1 TWEKA
6 KRPTA
11 RGLSLSTN
19 QNPVKEAATGQ
30 RQLMFHVAGR
40 TEYRGG
46 GFSVTPEFMG
56 RRAEIWSEVV
66 ADLRA
71 LVNALGKAD
80 LNETEKFRG
89 ADFATLMKAAAKCEG
104 WEAEAKQMLAEMAG
118 MQVRVVADKNLG
130 VSVL

>member
-1 TWEKA
+1 
-6 KRPTA
+6 
-11 RGLSLSTN
+11 
-19 QNPVKEAATGQ
+19 
-30 RQLMFHVAGR
+30 
-40 TEYRGG
+40 
-46 GFSVTPEFMG
+46 MG
-56 RRAEIWSEVV
+56 HRAEIWSEVV

-104 WEAEAKQMLAEMAG
+104 WEAEGKQMLAEMAG

-130 VSVL
+130 VSVLREFFHTYPKAVGQYRTLRDWYDLF